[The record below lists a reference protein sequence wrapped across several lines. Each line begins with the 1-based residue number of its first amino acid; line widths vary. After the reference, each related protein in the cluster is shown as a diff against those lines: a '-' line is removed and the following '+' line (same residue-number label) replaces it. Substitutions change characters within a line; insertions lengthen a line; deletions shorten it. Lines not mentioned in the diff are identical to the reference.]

1 MPVDAVKKNKVVVH
15 LMGRD
20 YTLITQEEPQRV
32 QRVARYVDRK
42 MRETAITTRAGDQ
55 MVTTLTAMTLA
66 DELFRAQ
73 DENVRLKKELAAL
86 MQPDQKA

>member
-1 MPVDAVKKNKVVVH
+1 MKKNKVVIH

-20 YTLITQEEPQRV
+20 YALLTDEEAPHV
-32 QRVARYVDRK
+32 QRLARYVDRR
-42 MRETAITTRAGDQ
+42 MREVSITTRAGEA
-55 MVTTLTAMTLA
+55 MVPTLTAMMLA

-86 MQPDQKA
+86 QPKDKA

>member
-1 MPVDAVKKNKVVVH
+1 MKKNKVVIH

-20 YTLITQEEPQRV
+20 YTLLSDQQPEKV

-42 MRETAITTRAGDQ
+42 MREVAITTRAGDA
-55 MVTTLTAMTLA
+55 MVPTLTAMMLA

-73 DENVRLKKELAAL
+73 DENVRLKRELAER
-86 MQPDQKA
+86 QNKDEV